1 MHRKFKELGNF
12 FFFFFVSKFFKI
24 HFFVEQSSINQTLE
38 TEKFDAEREKFVEM
52 MRESVEQKVFLFY
65 LFFFTRKSQFFR
77 KKLSTKSTNYSQQW
91 YFFFS
96 FFFYFLIFC

>member
-1 MHRKFKELGNF
+1 MHRKFKELGN

-52 MRESVEQKVFLFY
+52 MRESVEKKVFFLFIFFLQENHNFSGRNY
-65 LFFFTRKSQFFR
+65 RQNRQIIHSNGIFFIHFFF
-77 KKLSTKSTNYSQQW
+77 
-91 YFFFS
+91 
-96 FFFYFLIFC
+96 IF